1 MTNKPIIL
9 AICGKSASG
18 KDTLAKSLSASIS
31 PYYRTNLIISD
42 TTRPKRNGEQ
52 NGIDYNFL
60 SERTFLQNIQDNKY
74 FEYTVFRKWYYGT
87 NRNSVNN
94 DAVNIGVFNVTGLE
108 HMIYLQ
114 HWYNI
119 IPIYLDLNL
128 EERLKR
134 SYQREHKFKFEFFR
148 RALVDERD
156 FKDIRSLLSKYNHSL
171 TFPLNDNVWTVPMED
186 LVVREWLTRHRILEL
201 PGQKWIN
208 LM

>member
-31 PYYRTNLIISD
+31 SYYKTNFIISD
-42 TTRPKRNGEQ
+42 TTRPRRRNEQ
-52 NGIDYNFL
+52 NGVDYNFL
-60 SERTFLQNIQDNKY
+60 SEKTFLKNIQDNKY
-74 FEYTVFRKWYYGT
+74 FGYTVFRKWYYGT

-94 DAVNIGVFNVTGLE
+94 DAVNIGVFNVAGLE
-108 HMIYLQ
+108 RMIHLQ

-134 SYQREHKFKFEFFR
+134 SYQREHKFKLEFLR

-156 FKDIRSLLSKYNHSL
+156 FKDIRALLSKYNYSL
-171 TFPLNDNVWTVPMED
+171 TFPLDNGIWTVPMED
-186 LVVREWLTRHRILEL
+186 LVVREWLTRHRILEF

>member
-31 PYYRTNLIISD
+31 PYYKTNLIISD
-42 TTRPKRNGEQ
+42 TTRPRRNGEQ
-52 NGIDYNFL
+52 NGVDYNFL

-74 FEYTVFRKWYYGT
+74 FEYTIFRKWYYGT
-87 NRNSVNN
+87 NRNNVNN
-94 DAVNIGVFNVTGLE
+94 DAVNIGVFNVAGLE

-119 IPIYLDLNL
+119 IPIYLDLSL

-134 SYQREHKFKFEFFR
+134 SYQREKKFRIEFIR
-148 RALVDERD
+148 RALVDEKD
-156 FKDIRSLLSKYNHSL
+156 FKDIRSLLSKYNYSL
-171 TFPLNDNVWTVPMED
+171 TFPLNNGILTIPMED
-186 LVVREWLTRHRILEL
+186 MVVREWLTRHRILEL

-208 LM
+208 LI

>member
-31 PYYRTNLIISD
+31 PYYKTNLIISD
-42 TTRPKRNGEQ
+42 TTRPRRNGEQ
-52 NGIDYNFL
+52 NGVDYNFL

-87 NRNSVNN
+87 NKNSIKD
-94 DAVNIGVFNVTGLE
+94 DAVNIGVFNVAGLK
-108 HMIYLQ
+108 HMIHLQ

-119 IPIYLDLNL
+119 IPIYLDLSL
-128 EERLKR
+128 EKRLKR
-134 SYQREHKFKFEFFR
+134 SCQREKKFRIEFIR
-148 RALVDERD
+148 RALVDEKD
-156 FKDIRSLLSKYNHSL
+156 FKDIRSLLSKYNYSL
-171 TFPLNDNVWTVPMED
+171 TFPLNNGIWTVPMED
-186 LVVREWLTRHRILEL
+186 MVVREWLTRHRILEL

-208 LM
+208 LI

>member
-1 MTNKPIIL
+1 MSKPVIL

-31 PYYRTNLIISD
+31 PYYETNLIVSD
-42 TTRPKRNGEQ
+42 TTRPKRNGER
-52 NGIDYNFL
+52 NGIDYNFI
-60 SERTFLQNIQDNKY
+60 SREQFLRNIQDNKY
-74 FEYTVFRKWYYGT
+74 FEYTTFRTWYYGT
-87 NRNSVNN
+87 NKDSIKEE
-94 DAVNIGVFNVTGLE
+94 AVNIGVFNVAGLE
-108 HMIYLQ
+108 HMYYLQ

-134 SYQREHKFKFEFFR
+134 SFDREKKFRLEFVR
-148 RALVDERD
+148 RAFVDEKD
-156 FKDIRSLLSKYNHSL
+156 FKNIREVLSKYNYSL
-171 TFPLNDNVWTVPMED
+171 TFPLNNGTWTVPQED

-208 LM
+208 LI

>member
-31 PYYRTNLIISD
+31 PYYKTNFIISD
-42 TTRPKRNGEQ
+42 TTRPRRRNEQ
-52 NGIDYNFL
+52 NGVDYNFL
-60 SERTFLQNIQDNKY
+60 SEKTFLKNIQDNKY
-74 FEYTVFRKWYYGT
+74 FGYTVFRKWYYGT

-94 DAVNIGVFNVTGLE
+94 DAVNIGVFNVAGLE
-108 HMIYLQ
+108 RMIHLQ

-134 SYQREHKFKFEFFR
+134 SYQREHKFKLEFLR

-156 FKDIRSLLSKYNHSL
+156 FKDIRALLSKYNYSL
-171 TFPLNDNVWTVPMED
+171 TFPLDNGIWTVPMED
-186 LVVREWLTRHRILEL
+186 LVVREWLTRHRILEF

>member
-52 NGIDYNFL
+52 NGVDYNFL

-87 NRNSVNN
+87 NRNSVSD
-94 DAVNIGVFNVTGLE
+94 DAVNIGVFNVAGLE

-114 HWYNI
+114 YWYNI

-134 SYQREHKFKFEFFR
+134 SYQRENKFKLEFLR
-148 RALVDERD
+148 RALVDEKD
-156 FKDIRSLLSKYNHSL
+156 FKDIGVLLSKYNYSL
-171 TFPLNDNVWTVPMED
+171 TFPLSDGGWTVSMED
-186 LVVREWLTRHRILEL
+186 IVVREWLTRHRILEL

-208 LM
+208 LI

>member
-52 NGIDYNFL
+52 NGVDYNFL

-87 NRNSVNN
+87 NRNSVSN
-94 DAVNIGVFNVTGLE
+94 DAVNIGVFNVAGLE

-114 HWYNI
+114 YWYNI

-134 SYQREHKFKFEFFR
+134 SYQRENKFKLEFLR
-148 RALVDERD
+148 RALVDEKD
-156 FKDIRSLLSKYNHSL
+156 FKDIGVLLSKYNYSL
-171 TFPLNDNVWTVPMED
+171 TFPLSDGGWTVSMED
-186 LVVREWLTRHRILEL
+186 IVVREWLTRHRILEL

-208 LM
+208 LI

>member
-42 TTRPKRNGEQ
+42 TTRPKRNSEQ
-52 NGIDYNFL
+52 NGVDYNFL

-87 NRNSVNN
+87 NKNSVSN
-94 DAVNIGVFNVTGLE
+94 DAVNIGVFNVAGLE
-108 HMIYLQ
+108 HMVYLQ

-134 SYQREHKFKFEFFR
+134 SYKREHKFKFEFIR
-148 RALVDERD
+148 RAFVDEKD
-156 FKDIRSLLSKYNHSL
+156 FKDIRMLLSKYNYSL
-171 TFPLNDNVWTVPMED
+171 TFPLGNEVLTVPMED
-186 LVVREWLTRHRILEL
+186 MVVREWLTRHRILEL

-208 LM
+208 LI

>member
-31 PYYRTNLIISD
+31 PYYKTNFIISD

-52 NGIDYNFL
+52 NGVDYNFL
-60 SERTFLQNIQDNKY
+60 SEKTFLQNIQDNEY

-94 DAVNIGVFNVTGLE
+94 DAVNIGVFNVAGLE

-134 SYQREHKFKFEFFR
+134 SYQREHKFKFEFLR

-156 FKDIRSLLSKYNHSL
+156 FKDIRSLLSKYNYSL
-171 TFPLNDNVWTVPMED
+171 TFPLNDNIWTVSMED

-208 LM
+208 LI